1 MLGEI
6 EKTWKTGR
14 WDATARN
21 ELVRT
26 LREVSELDAGQAVID
41 LLKHGVSTTP
51 PARFVRTR
59 RPRPTPSANGPSGP
73 ETSRRDNGYRS
84 APILVRSLMA
94 RR

>member
-1 MLGEI
+1 MLEEI
-6 EKTWKTGR
+6 QKTWKTGR

-51 PARFVRTR
+51 QLASSAHAVPVQHQALTGPQARKHLDATTGTGARLF
-59 RPRPTPSANGPSGP
+59 SSG
-73 ETSRRDNGYRS
+73 R
-84 APILVRSLMA
+84 
-94 RR
+94 